1 MNDTKKVRRAA
12 KRNPTPGWVHRDH
25 RSRGRR
31 SLNITLPDALYERV
45 QRLAGDLHVTRSRVI
60 ELALSRD
67 VFSAE
72 QQDMLQTYL
81 HHLPRIGSNLNQVA
95 RFGNTYGE
103 LPNETRA
110 VLLEVDRLVQAIRR
124 LLP

>member
-1 MNDTKKVRRAA
+1 MKDTKVGRAA

-67 VFSAE
+67 VFSVE
-72 QQDMLQTYL
+72 QQRMLQDCL
-81 HHLPRIGSNLNQVA
+81 HHLPRVGSNLNQIA
-95 RFGNTYGE
+95 RLGNTHGS
-103 LPNETRA
+103 LPAETPVVMR
-110 VLLEVDRLVQAIRR
+110 EVDRLVRAIGR